1 MTSKIKRGL
10 LLIDRGG
17 REPEIKEELEQ
28 LCKMLKK
35 ESQYHYVGYELLG
48 SNSSIHRRRYI

>member
-17 REPEIKEELEQ
+17 REPEIKEETRTTLQ
-28 LCKMLKK
+28 DVKKRITIPLCRL
-35 ESQYHYVGYELLG
+35 
-48 SNSSIHRRRYI
+48 

>member
-17 REPEIKEELEQ
+17 REPEIKEGLEQ

-35 ESQYHYVGYELLG
+35 ESQYHYVGY
-48 SNSSIHRRRYI
+48 NF